1 MRTLKE
7 NKKGITLVSLVIT
20 IIVLLILAS
29 IATYSGINV
38 INSSKLTTFTTEL
51 KIMQTQVNELYQKSK
66 NGEQVQIYN
75 EQKEISNLG
84 ENLDSCS
91 VSIQSQANLVFKE
104 ETSGITD
111 STDYRYWSN
120 DLIKELGIEGVE
132 QDFFVNLETRSVV
145 SYEGFQYEGK
155 TYYTLNQLPDGLYNV
170 EYKENTATPIFDA
183 IVEEISENKWKI
195 SITNIQYEGYIDKWD
210 VNYQLEG
217 QNYKSEDLSFVV
229 TQKGD
234 YIISISN
241 GNVESNSITVK
252 VLTTVEMAKKMNKVF
267 DDNMDLMDTYQN
279 QLTIPKGFKIA
290 EDSATNV
297 TGGVVIEDATY
308 DGTIGSQ
315 FVWIPVGTI
324 YTNAEK
330 TESKTIT
337 LGRYDFTKKSDG
349 TIKTS
354 VYSGSYMEDTVAS
367 HNSIYGNAIAKA
379 IEDFKSSAN
388 DNHGYYMG
396 RYEAGVTGYDSVST
410 SNSGSETDWTGYTGD
425 NTQLV
430 CKSGQQV
437 WNYITQNKASELSIN
452 MYNNT
457 KFTSDL
463 INSYAW
469 DTAIVFI
476 QTFGTESNSAT
487 YSYQVGQ
494 STDTTKPS
502 TTGTGTLSDTRAVD
516 KQCNIFDMAGNCFE
530 WSTETCNDSSIPC
543 VFRGGC
549 YWQGFITSFRGCDN
563 IRLAHDSASFRPLLY
578 L

>member
-252 VLTTVEMAKKMNKVF
+252 VLTTVEMAQKMNKVF
-267 DDNMDLMDTYQN
+267 DDNMKLIDMYQN

-290 EDSATNV
+290 EDSATDV

-308 DGTIGSQ
+308 DGTKGSQ
-315 FVWIPVGTI
+315 FVWIPVGDI
-324 YTNAEK
+324 KSAEGNTN
-330 TESKTIT
+330 IT
-337 LGRYDFTKKSDG
+337 LGRYVFDSSGNIDTTLSVTNPNDQL
-349 TIKTS
+349 KTS
-354 VYSGSYMEDTVAS
+354 LSSSYYYTEGLKDETTS
-367 HNSIYGNAIAKA
+367 NTHAID
-379 IEDFKSSAN
+379 IESFITSVN
-388 DNHGYYMG
+388 DNYGYYIG
-396 RYEAGVTGYDSVST
+396 RYEARKSLEGNLTVIGTDSVY
-410 SNSGSETDWTGYTGD
+410 N
-425 NTQLV
+425 N
-430 CKSGQQV
+430 
-437 WNYITQNKASELSIN
+437 ITQPDAAVASRK
-452 MYNNT
+452 MYT
-457 KFTSDL
+457 SDKFTSDL
-463 INSYAW
+463 MNSYAW
-469 DTAIVFI
+469 DTAVMFEQKFDDRITDKTEPYSRQNSLNAELI
-476 QTFGTESNSAT
+476 SMGTNSLKDIT
-487 YSYQVGQ
+487 MQ
-494 STDTTKPS
+494 
-502 TTGTGTLSDTRAVD
+502 D
-516 KQCNIFDMAGNCFE
+516 KICNIWDMASNYYE
-530 WSTETCNDSSIPC
+530 WTTETSSNGDRSC
-543 VFRGGC
+543 VHRGGA
-549 YWQGFITSFRGCDN
+549 YNSRDVSYTSFRYTYSTTAEHTVG
-563 IRLAHDSASFRPLLY
+563 SFRPILY